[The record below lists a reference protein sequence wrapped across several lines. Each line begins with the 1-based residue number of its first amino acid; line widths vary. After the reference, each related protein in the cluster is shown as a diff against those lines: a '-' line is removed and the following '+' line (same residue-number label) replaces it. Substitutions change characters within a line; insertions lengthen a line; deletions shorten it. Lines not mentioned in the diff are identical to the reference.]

1 MANYGKEEIIRIL
14 RKRDGISKLE
24 AENIVDELQEVIND
38 ILDSELDDYERMM
51 EIENALYDYLGLE
64 IDYVFAFL

>member
-38 ILDSELDDYERMM
+38 ILDSELDDYERMN
-51 EIENALYDYLGLE
+51 EIEFALYDYLGLE
-64 IDYVFAFL
+64 IDYIFAFL

>member
-24 AENIVDELQEVIND
+24 AENIIEELQEVIND
-38 ILDSELDDYERMM
+38 ILDSELDDYERVT
-51 EIENALYDYLGLE
+51 EIEGALYDYLGLE